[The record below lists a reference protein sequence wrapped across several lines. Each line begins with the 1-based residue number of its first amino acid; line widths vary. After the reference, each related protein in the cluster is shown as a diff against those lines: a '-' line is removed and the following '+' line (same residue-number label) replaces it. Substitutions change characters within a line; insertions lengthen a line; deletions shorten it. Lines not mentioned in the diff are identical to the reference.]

1 VTDLRSRISRSRAL
15 GLLGVLAGLI
25 ALFAVLAAVD
35 LDTGAVHES
44 YFLTLD
50 NAVEVGGSCAINLI
64 LGVGLTLVIIAGGID
79 LSVGR
84 LLALT
89 LVVMVVASN
98 LAAAWLGGGGQEPYG
113 AGLLTPSALAFAA
126 GLAACLAA
134 GAAVGLLSG
143 ALSVRFAIPSFI
155 VTLGTMMMA
164 RGGAMLVAGGK
175 SIGCAFTAPVLVQR
189 FLPIAAALAVAAVG
203 QVLLTKT
210 IFGRHVFAVGGSPEA
225 ARLCGIRV
233 GRVQVLTFI
242 ASGLCAGLA
251 GFVYW
256 CRNGL
261 GDPLAG
267 DGYELYAI
275 AAVIVGGTSLS
286 GGRGSVLGTFL
297 GALIMGVLQNGLN
310 IKLVQP
316 HWQYIIIGGVLTLTV
331 LADKFKRR
339 E

>member
-1 VTDLRSRISRSRAL
+1 VPDLRSRITASRAI
-15 GLLGVLAGLI
+15 VLAV
-25 ALFAVLAAVD
+25 ALVAQIILWAVLSAID
-35 LDTGAVHES
+35 FQTGTLHWP
-44 YFLTLD
+44 YFLTWD
-50 NAVEVGGSCAINLI
+50 NAVDIGGSCAINLI

-84 LLALT
+84 LMALA
-89 LVVMVVASN
+89 LVVMVVAANATTS
-98 LAAAWLGGGGQEPYG
+98 L
-113 AGLLTPSALAFAA
+113 AA

-134 GAAVGLLSG
+134 GAAVGLVSG
-143 ALSVRFAIPSFI
+143 GLAVRFAIPSFI

-175 SIGCAFTAPVLVQR
+175 SIGCEFAAPPLVQR
-189 FLPIAAALAVAAVG
+189 FLPIAVALGVAAVG

-210 IFGRHVFAVGGSPEA
+210 VFGRHVFAVGGSPEA

-233 GRVQVLTFI
+233 GRVQVLTFL

-331 LADKFKRR
+331 LADKFKRK

>member
-1 VTDLRSRISRSRAL
+1 MTDLRTRISRSRAL

-25 ALFAVLAAVD
+25 ALFSVLSAVD
-35 LDTGAVHES
+35 LDTGAVHEP

-98 LAAAWLGGGGQEPYG
+98 ATNSLAV
-113 AGLLTPSALAFAA
+113 

-134 GAAVGLLSG
+134 GAAVGLVSG

-175 SIGCAFTAPVLVQR
+175 SIGCAFTAPPLVQR
-189 FLPIAAALAVAAVG
+189 FLPIAVALAVAAVG
-203 QVLLTKT
+203 QVLLAKT
-210 IFGRHVFAVGGSPEA
+210 VFGRHVFAVGGSPEA

-233 GRVQVLTFI
+233 GRVQLLTFL

-316 HWQYIIIGGVLTLTV
+316 HWQYIIIGAVLTLTV

>member
-1 VTDLRSRISRSRAL
+1 MTDLRSRISRSRAL

-98 LAAAWLGGGGQEPYG
+98 AANSL
-113 AGLLTPSALAFAA
+113 AA

-189 FLPIAAALAVAAVG
+189 FLPIAVALAVAAVG

-233 GRVQVLTFI
+233 GRVQVLTFV

>member
-1 VTDLRSRISRSRAL
+1 MTLMRSRITASRAL
-15 GLLGVLAGLI
+15 VLLGA
-25 ALFAVLAAVD
+25 LAALVV
-35 LDTGAVHES
+35 LFSALSAVEFSTGTTHWP

-64 LGVGLTLVIIAGGID
+64 LGVGVTLVIIAGGID

-84 LLALT
+84 LIALT
-89 LVVMVVASN
+89 LVVMVVAANATGS
-98 LAAAWLGGGGQEPYG
+98 L
-113 AGLLTPSALAFAA
+113 AA
-126 GLAACLAA
+126 GLAACLGAGLAA
-134 GAAVGLLSG
+134 GLLNG
-143 ALSVRFAIPSFI
+143 VLSVRFRIPSFI
-155 VTLGTMMMA
+155 VTLGTMMIA
-164 RGGAMLVAGGK
+164 RGAAMLVAGGK
-175 SIGCAFTAPVLVQR
+175 SIGCAFHAPLAVQR
-189 FLPIAAALAVAAVG
+189 FLPIGAALAVAAVG
-203 QVLLTKT
+203 QLLLTKT

-233 GRVQVLTFI
+233 GRVQTLTFL
-242 ASGLCAGLA
+242 ASGFCAGLA

-286 GGRGSVLGTFL
+286 GGRGSVLGTLL

-310 IKLVQP
+310 IMLVQP
-316 HWQYIIIGGVLTLTV
+316 HWQYIIIGSVLTVTV
-331 LADKFKRR
+331 LADRLKRTD
-339 E
+339 

>member
-1 VTDLRSRISRSRAL
+1 MTDLRSRISRSRAL
-15 GLLGVLAGLI
+15 VLLGVLAGLI
-25 ALFAVLAAVD
+25 ALFSVLAAVD
-35 LDTGAVHES
+35 FDTGAVHES

-84 LLALT
+84 LMALA
-89 LVVMVVASN
+89 LVVMVVAANATTS
-98 LAAAWLGGGGQEPYG
+98 L
-113 AGLLTPSALAFAA
+113 AA

-134 GAAVGLLSG
+134 GAAVGLVSG
-143 ALSVRFAIPSFI
+143 GLAVRFAIPSFI

-175 SIGCAFTAPVLVQR
+175 SIGCEFAAPPLVQR
-189 FLPIAAALAVAAVG
+189 FLPIAVALGVAAVG

-210 IFGRHVFAVGGSPEA
+210 VFGRHVFAVGGSPEA

-233 GRVQVLTFI
+233 GRVQVLTFL

-331 LADKFKRR
+331 LADRFKRVKSA